1 MVIPERL
8 GPVKPRRP
16 FSLPTRGG
24 ILGVISRTD
33 NGKRRTEMSDV
44 NDKLALARKIAEKKV
59 GFIRHAITY
68 VVVMVALALINNLT
82 WGGYQWWLWA
92 ALGWGIGV
100 VSHFLSAYL
109 YQSGNMVDRLAR
121 KELEKMNESDKP

>member
-1 MVIPERL
+1 
-8 GPVKPRRP
+8 
-16 FSLPTRGG
+16 
-24 ILGVISRTD
+24 
-33 NGKRRTEMSDV
+33 MSDV